1 MPMQLPAPYDRLL
14 MPVYLPSLI
23 MATSQMALLIL
34 LPLYV
39 LDLGYGPVLASVVM
53 GFRGIGLL
61 LFDVPAGA
69 LAARF
74 GDKPVLLTG
83 LGLTLAG
90 MLLLAAAPHPLML
103 FAAAMLLGAGF
114 SGWMIG
120 QQSYIADTCRPNEVG
135 RAITLLAGLLRTGAL
150 VGPFA
155 GGAVAQLLGYPF
167 AFSLFAAGAV
177 AAAVFVAWFTR
188 NVKPDSGESPGFP
201 AETLAVLRAHRKTY
215 ATAGFAAFSLQV
227 MRSARQLLVPLVGA
241 ALGLSSIE
249 IGAIYSLS
257 AVVDMCL
264 FYPVGVLVDRFGR
277 KWSAV
282 PSMVLYVAGLMLLP
296 TADGFPGL
304 FGAALLLG
312 LANGISTGV
321 VMIIGADFA
330 RESGQRGQF
339 LGLWR
344 FIGDVGMTTSPMLTS
359 VLVGIASLGAA
370 SVSAALIGVV
380 GTVVMIALVPETL
393 RKSVPAQRGSGSE
406 GD

>member
-1 MPMQLPAPYDRLL
+1 MQLPSPYDSLL
-14 MPVYLPSLI
+14 MPVYLPSFI
-23 MATSQMALLIL
+23 MATSQMALMIL

-39 LDLGYGPVLASVVM
+39 LELGYGPVLASVVM

-69 LAARF
+69 LVARF

-83 LGLTLAG
+83 LGLALAG

-103 FAAAMLLGAGF
+103 FVAAMLLGAGF

-120 QQSYIADTCRPNEVG
+120 QQSYIAESCKPDEVG
-135 RAITLLAGLLRTGAL
+135 RAIALMAGLLRSGAL
-150 VGPFA
+150 IGPFV
-155 GGAVAQLLGYPF
+155 GGAVAQLAGYPF
-167 AFSLFAAGAV
+167 AFSLLAASAV
-177 AAAVFVAWFTR
+177 AAAVLVALFTR
-188 NVKPDSGESPGFP
+188 NLKPDAGETFDFP
-201 AETLAVLRAHRKTY
+201 AGTLAVLRAHRKTY
-215 ATAGFAAFSLQV
+215 ATAGFAAFALQV

-241 ALGLSSIE
+241 ALGLNSIE

-282 PSMVLYVAGLMLLP
+282 PSMALYVAGLALLP
-296 TADGFPGL
+296 TADGFLGL
-304 FGAALLLG
+304 FGVGLLLG
-312 LANGISTGV
+312 LANGVSTGI
-321 VMIIGADFA
+321 VMVIGTDFA

-359 VLVGIASLGAA
+359 VLVAVASLGAA
-370 SVSAALIGVV
+370 SVLAAGIGVV
-380 GTVVMIALVPETL
+380 GTIVMIALVPETL
-393 RKSVPAQRGSGSE
+393 RKSVSAGPGAGAGGE
-406 GD
+406 

>member
-1 MPMQLPAPYDRLL
+1 MNLPSPYDRLL

-39 LDLGYGPVLASVVM
+39 LDLGHGAVLASLVV

-69 LAARF
+69 LVARF
-74 GDKPVLLTG
+74 GDKPVLLIG
-83 LGLTLAG
+83 LGLSMAG
-90 MLLLAAAPHPLML
+90 MLLLASAPHPLML
-103 FAAAMLLGAGF
+103 FIAAMLLGAGF

-120 QQSYIADTCRPNEVG
+120 QQSYIAETCKPDEVG
-135 RAITLLAGLLRTGAL
+135 RAIALMAALLRTGAL
-150 VGPFA
+150 IGPVV
-155 GGAVAQLLGYPF
+155 GGAVAQLAGYPF

-177 AAAVFVAWFTR
+177 AAAVFVGWFMS
-188 NVKPDSGESPGFP
+188 NVTPDADESHAFP
-201 AETLAVLRAHRKTY
+201 AGTIAVFNAHRKTY
-215 ATAGFAAFSLQV
+215 ATAGFAAFALQV

-241 ALGLSSIE
+241 ALGLNSIE
-249 IGAIYSLS
+249 IGVIYSLS
-257 AVVDMCL
+257 AAVDISL

-282 PSMVLYVAGLMLLP
+282 PSMACYVAGLMSLP
-296 TADGFPGL
+296 MADSFWGL

-312 LANGISTGV
+312 LANGLSTGI
-321 VMIIGADFA
+321 VMVIGTDFA

-344 FIGDVGMTTSPMLTS
+344 FIGDVGMTASPLLTS
-359 VLVGIASLGAA
+359 VLVGVASLGAA
-370 SVSAALIGVV
+370 SVSAAFIGIA
-380 GTVVMIALVPETL
+380 GTLVMIVLVPETL
-393 RKSVPAQRGSGSE
+393 RRSTPAEPGSGES
-406 GD
+406 GS

>member
-1 MPMQLPAPYDRLL
+1 MQLPPPYDRLL
-14 MPVYLPSLI
+14 VPVYLPSFI

-39 LDLGYGPVLASVVM
+39 LELGYGPVLASLVM

-69 LAARF
+69 LVARF

-90 MLLLAAAPHPLML
+90 MLLLTTAPHPLML

-114 SGWMIG
+114 SAWMIG
-120 QQSYIADTCRPNEVG
+120 QQSYIADSCKPDEVG
-135 RAITLLAGLLRTGAL
+135 RAIALMAGLLRTGAL
-150 VGPFA
+150 IGPFA
-155 GGAVAQLLGYPF
+155 GGAVAQLAGYPF
-167 AFSLFAAGAV
+167 TFSLFAASAV
-177 AAAVFVAWFTR
+177 AAAIFVAAFTR
-188 NVKPDSGESPGFP
+188 NVKPDASESGGFP
-201 AETLAVLRAHRKTY
+201 AGTLAVFRAHRKTY
-215 ATAGFAAFSLQV
+215 ATAGFAAFALQV

-241 ALGLSSIE
+241 ALGLNSIE

-257 AVVDMCL
+257 AVIDMCL

-282 PSMVLYVAGLMLLP
+282 PSMALYVAGLALLP
-296 TADGFPGL
+296 TADGFLGL
-304 FGAALLLG
+304 FGVALLLG
-312 LANGISTGV
+312 LANGLSTGI
-321 VMIIGADFA
+321 VMIIGTDFA

-344 FIGDVGMTTSPMLTS
+344 FIGDIGMTASPMLTS
-359 VLVGIASLGAA
+359 VFIGVASLGAA
-370 SVSAALIGVV
+370 SVSAAGVGIV
-380 GTVVMIALVPETL
+380 GTLVMFALVPETL
-393 RKSVPAQRGSGSE
+393 RKSMPVDPGSGA
-406 GD
+406 GGA